1 MVEVEDK
8 IESLVL
14 ADHMGVKREISAG
27 TRKIIFF
34 YPKANT
40 PGWIVEATGFQS
52 NQDVFHKNDIDIYGV
67 SADSVRAQRSFAE
80 KQGITFPLFCDTE
93 KIAIKAFGVW
103 GKKKLYGREYE
114 GINRSTF
121 VLDEESHVTHVFTK
135 VSPKKHQ
142 EELLNALGLKS
153 TWCDFHRKHPS

>member
-1 MVEVEDK
+1 
-8 IESLVL
+8 
-14 ADHMGVKREISAG
+14 
-27 TRKIIFF
+27 
-34 YPKANT
+34 
-40 PGWIVEATGFQS
+40 
-52 NQDVFHKNDIDIYGV
+52 
-67 SADSVRAQRSFAE
+67 
-80 KQGITFPLFCDTE
+80 
-93 KIAIKAFGVW
+93 VW

-153 TWCDFHRKHPS
+153 T